1 MSLLPLSCCFGLRP
15 DTQRDGRHTKRI
27 LYMTE
32 TLAHCCTI
40 CMVPLWPANV
50 WRLHQIVNK
59 KKNKNKPSSLS
70 KCSGIRHLTS
80 RIATKQ
86 HPFENKRSSSPS
98 SSSPPPRPAISTS
111 KCYMPPTRFGS
122 RATTTTIRSDVR
134 SSSCICVSGRRWS
147 TASVCGASSTAA
159 VTGAQAAEVLGTA
172 AWTVS
177 CPIGQQNIARSAG
190 ATSS

>member
-1 MSLLPLSCCFGLRP
+1 MGLQVVSGPRDADLS
-15 DTQRDGRHTKRI
+15 
-27 LYMTE
+27 
-32 TLAHCCTI
+32 
-40 CMVPLWPANV
+40 VPSVACE
-50 WRLHQIVNK
+50 RLEAASDSKQ
-59 KKNKNKPSSLS
+59 KNKNKPSSLS

-111 KCYMPPTRFGS
+111 KCYMSPTRFGS
-122 RATTTTIRSDVR
+122 RATTTTIRSDIR
-134 SSSCICVSGRRWS
+134 LRSCICVSGGRWS
-147 TASVCGASSTAA
+147 TASVYGASSTAA

>member
-1 MSLLPLSCCFGLRP
+1 MGVDKGCLTSTRNTSSSCATRNAGGVWMNSIDLSC
-15 DTQRDGRHTKRI
+15 
-27 LYMTE
+27 
-32 TLAHCCTI
+32 
-40 CMVPLWPANV
+40 
-50 WRLHQIVNK
+50 
-59 KKNKNKPSSLS
+59 
-70 KCSGIRHLTS
+70 TS
-80 RIATKQ
+80 RSTTKQ
-86 HPFENKRSSSPS
+86 PPFENKRSSSPS
-98 SSSPPPRPAISTS
+98 SSSPPPPPAVSTS
-111 KCYMPPTRFGS
+111 KCYMSPTRFGS

-147 TASVCGASSTAA
+147 TASVYGASSTAA

>member
-1 MSLLPLSCCFGLRP
+1 MITGFYVRP
-15 DTQRDGRHTKRI
+15 QVVSGPRD
-27 LYMTE
+27 
-32 TLAHCCTI
+32 ADPS
-40 CMVPLWPANV
+40 VPSVACE
-50 WRLHQIVNK
+50 RLEAASDSKQK
-59 KKNKNKPSSLS
+59 KKQKKLSSLS

-86 HPFENKRSSSPS
+86 HPVENKRSSSPS

-111 KCYMPPTRFGS
+111 KCYMSPTRFGS

-134 SSSCICVSGRRWS
+134 SSSCICVSGRQWP

-177 CPIGQQNIARSAG
+177 CPIGQHNIARSAG